1 MDFSINVNGHGNNI
15 FVGLNATN
23 KRYLKKQMELLGKL
37 ARNDK

>member
-1 MDFSINVNGHGNNI
+1 MYRENHTPGNGNN
-15 FVGLNATN
+15 FVDNINATN